1 MKRGFLELFEE
12 KDVNILYD
20 FEIQINQRFGG
31 ISKYFYEIISIIQK
45 KSDVKVFLPVIL
57 PKSYDLARLKGRK
70 PVNSPYRINN
80 ILFAINNIWFQII
93 LKIGKYDVIHQT
105 QYRVRIP
112 KRINSKVCVTIHD
125 MIWEIYPETDLGGKR
140 AKRKKAAIDRADI
153 IIAISE
159 NTKKD
164 LLNIYPDV
172 APDKVHVVY
181 HGTSYTDVTYIDR
194 AEWVPSRYVLYV
206 GTREYYKNFG
216 TFVSAMK
223 KLMELDDSIYAVCT
237 GEKSFSQEEI
247 NLIEKNKEEKGKFL
261 NKFIQHRCSDDELI
275 MLYCNAECFVFPS
288 KYEGFGMPILEAYAC
303 RCPVVLCDTDV
314 FREVAGDAALYF
326 EPDDSDGL
334 AELLRTLIHNEEY
347 RKEYIHKG
355 TERAKLFS
363 WEECAE
369 KTLNIYK
376 NIICK

>member
-1 MKRGFLELFEE
+1 M
-12 KDVNILYD
+12 
-20 FEIQINQRFGG
+20 
-31 ISKYFYEIISIIQK
+31 
-45 KSDVKVFLPVIL
+45 
-57 PKSYDLARLKGRK
+57 
-70 PVNSPYRINN
+70 
-80 ILFAINNIWFQII
+80 
-93 LKIGKYDVIHQT
+93 
-105 QYRVRIP
+105 
-112 KRINSKVCVTIHD
+112 
-125 MIWEIYPETDLGGKR
+125 
-140 AKRKKAAIDRADI
+140 
-153 IIAISE
+153 
-159 NTKKD
+159 
-164 LLNIYPDV
+164 LNIYPDV
-172 APDKVHVVY
+172 TPDKVHVVY